1 MFKQML
7 SVLNVNLINFVLRI
21 LFTFILGDVFKIDYE
36 VYYPLL
42 LTFLIYIGYLLHAK
56 YTFKSSSKTILLK
69 YVIHLIFFNILDYF
83 FFVYINQNFEILEA
97 FATFIVTCTLWIFKF
112 LNLKFLVFTKDINS
126 DENSRNL
133 YNRIA
138 NNYDSFHNDKFS
150 QKYYKEIISNNIITD
165 DFDKK
170 KILEAMCGGGNQFTK
185 SLYEL
190 ETDLTVLDVSDKFI
204 NLVQEKFPGI
214 NAVRSSLL
222 DFNNENERFDI
233 ICIIGGLHEVHPNI
247 DDFMQK
253 LHTLLKTNGKLYVME
268 PHSNSLFNIPR
279 FLWYKFDNNFNNNEG
294 AISVSKLIKNNSD
307 IFKVRNLKY
316 YGFIGYLFVMQSGNF
331 RIPIQL
337 KKIYSPLLIKLE
349 PIFNKILPKYF
360 KTFFILELESI

>member
-1 MFKQML
+1 MFRQML
-7 SVLNVNLINFVLRI
+7 STLNVNLINFALRVV
-21 LFTFILGDVFKIDYE
+21 FTFILGDVLKLDIE
-36 VYYPLL
+36 IYYPLL
-42 LTFLIYIGYLLHAK
+42 LALLIYIGYLLHAK
-56 YTFKSSSKTILLK
+56 YTFKSSSKTILMK
-69 YVIHLIFFNILDYF
+69 YVIHIIFFNILDYF
-83 FFVYINQNFEILEA
+83 FFVYINQNFEILQA
-97 FATFIVTCTLWIFKF
+97 FATFIVTCTLWIFRF
-112 LNLKFLVFTKDINS
+112 FSLKFLVFTQDTSS

-138 NNYDSFHNDKFS
+138 NSYDSFHNDKFS

-165 DFDKK
+165 NFDKK
-170 KILEAMCGGGNQFTK
+170 KILEAMCGGGSQFTK
-185 SLYEL
+185 GLYEL
-190 ETDLTVLDVSDKFI
+190 EADLTVLDVSDKFI
-204 NLVQEKFPGI
+204 NIVQEKFPGI

-222 DFNNENERFDI
+222 DFNNDNERFDI

-247 DDFMQK
+247 NDFMKK
-253 LHTLLKTNGKLYVME
+253 LRTLLKTNGKLYVME
-268 PHSNSLFNIPR
+268 PHSNSLFNIFR
-279 FLWYKFDNNFNNNEG
+279 IIWYKFDNNFNNNEG

-337 KKIYSPLLIKLE
+337 KKIYAPLLIKLE

-360 KTFFILELESI
+360 KTFFILEFEAI